1 MIKKESCLQGSFFL
15 IEFVLKEFQDYSI
28 TFGQIKNN
36 KMISKKIAIQ
46 GYPGAFHQIAVNCFH
61 DGNPHEIVPV
71 DTFDQLVEMVEQGK
85 DADGGMMA
93 IENTIAGSL
102 LNNYQLLN
110 NSKLHI
116 AGEVFLRIKQNLMAL
131 PGKKIEDLEEV
142 HSHPIAIAQCR
153 QFFKQYPS
161 IKLIDTLD
169 TALSAKL
176 IRDKGLE
183 NIGAIASTLAA
194 DLYEM
199 DILAESIET
208 NKQNFTRFLAL
219 EKGNAPRNSDRENKI
234 SICFSLPHEVGS
246 LYKVMGVLVDNEA
259 NLTKIQSVPLIGSD
273 FKYLFFIDFEMTKK
287 THLIQTLGAIRQ
299 ITLGLKVLG
308 QYQKGNYYDR

>member
-1 MIKKESCLQGSFFL
+1 M
-15 IEFVLKEFQDYSI
+15 
-28 TFGQIKNN
+28 N
-36 KMISKKIAIQ
+36 SKRIAIQ

-61 DGNPHEIVPV
+61 DGNPHEIVAV
-71 DTFDQLVEMVEQGK
+71 NTFDELVEMVEDGA

-131 PGKKIEDLEEV
+131 PGKKIEDLKEV

-153 QFFKQYPS
+153 PFFKQYPF
-161 IKLIDTLD
+161 IKLVDTLD

-176 IRDKGLE
+176 IREKGLE
-183 NIGAIASTLAA
+183 ETGAIASTLAA
-194 DLYEM
+194 DLYQM
-199 DILAESIET
+199 NILAESIEE
-208 NKQNFTRFLAL
+208 NKKNFTRFLVL
-219 EKGNAPRNSDRENKI
+219 EKGNPPRNSDQENKI

-246 LYKVMGVLVDNEA
+246 LYKVMGVLVQNEA
-259 NLTKIQSVPLIGSD
+259 NMTKIQSVPMIGSE
-273 FKYLFFIDFEMTKK
+273 FKYLFFIDFEMSKK
-287 THLIQTLGAIRQ
+287 TNLIQTLGQ
-299 ITLGLKVLG
+299 IQQSTLGLKILG
-308 QYQKGNYYDR
+308 QYQKGIYYDR